1 MNRST
6 KDELSAAPA
15 TVGFLPCGSGDG
27 YGYGGGA
34 VLTIGDRAIFFGE
47 DGYSAWFANEVA
59 KRWNA
64 TLPDT
69 KGE

>member
-1 MNRST
+1 MRPNS
-6 KDELSAAPA
+6 KEELSAATA
-15 TVGFLPCGSGDG
+15 TVGILPKHSGDG

-34 VLTIGDRAIFFGE
+34 VLTIGDRAILFGE
-47 DGYSAWFANEVA
+47 DGYSAWFAMEVA

-64 TLPDT
+64 ALPDT